1 MEGLT
6 PGLQCLQL
14 AEKVEWKAEE
24 AAVVLLGWGQ
34 KLLYSAVSE
43 AVAGTG
49 QQEEQEV
56 KAALGEADVLVV

>member
-1 MEGLT
+1 M
-6 PGLQCLQL
+6 
-14 AEKVEWKAEE
+14 
-24 AAVVLLGWGQ
+24 VLLGWGQ
-34 KLLYSAVSE
+34 KLLCSVSE